1 MGSRATMN
9 TINDKLEL
17 LINNQITK
25 EHFEETIGRME
36 KRIDKNGKVIKAI
49 NTKVNNLETMPT
61 DIYTEIHDQEQ
72 RKRNIIIFKLNEHEG
87 IMDKKERRNKEKET
101 IGKLLHDM
109 TDLNLLAEGNINY
122 RIFRVG
128 KDTAKKSR
136 PLKVSFDNSFIRD
149 RVLDCCK
156 NLKEKE
162 EWQGI
167 SIVPDLTKI
176 QQDLSKQTRAKL
188 KQKANEKNDNRADD
202 EIDTF
207 EWKVVGHYGL
217 GNLRLARLNYGNDD

>member
-1 MGSRATMN
+1 MSSRATMN
-9 TINDKLEL
+9 SINEKLEL
-17 LINNQITK
+17 LINNQVTK

-36 KRIDKNGKVIKAI
+36 KRIDKNEKDIKAI

-128 KDTAKKSR
+128 KDTAKKPR
-136 PLKVSFDNSFIRD
+136 PLKVSFDNSF
-149 RVLDCCK
+149 
-156 NLKEKE
+156 
-162 EWQGI
+162 
-167 SIVPDLTKI
+167 S
-176 QQDLSKQTRAKL
+176 
-188 KQKANEKNDNRADD
+188 
-202 EIDTF
+202 
-207 EWKVVGHYGL
+207 
-217 GNLRLARLNYGNDD
+217 